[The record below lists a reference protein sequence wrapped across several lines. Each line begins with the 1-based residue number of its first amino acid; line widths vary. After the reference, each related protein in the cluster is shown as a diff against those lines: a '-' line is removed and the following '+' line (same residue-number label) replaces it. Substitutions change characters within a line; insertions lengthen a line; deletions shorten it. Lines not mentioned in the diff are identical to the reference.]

1 MAGSMDLHAR
11 VIRRIGQ
18 SNRSR
23 VLAQM
28 SNWRK
33 PQLVGF
39 LQEEVELPDFMPD
52 VFDHLNSIRSLA

>member
-1 MAGSMDLHAR
+1 MDLHAR
-11 VIRRIGQ
+11 MVWRVGQ
-18 SNRSR
+18 SNRSWM
-23 VLAQM
+23 LAQM

-39 LQEEVELPDFMPD
+39 LQKQVELPDFVPD